1 MPCRAETDAEMLDAA
16 NQRIHDLTDK
26 LCRTC
31 THTLMQGGTLQDDV
45 REWYDA
51 HLEWDR
57 RRREHEEAFATA
69 KRLADEREE
78 ARLTDLA
85 HLREV
90 ALAKILPAGLS
101 DEEMAAL
108 GLQP

>member
-26 LCRTC
+26 LCRACASTM
-31 THTLMQGGTLQDDV
+31 TAHNPLPDDV
-45 REWYDA
+45 LEWYVA

-57 RRREHEEAFATA
+57 RRREVEEANALH
-69 KRLADEREE
+69 KRRLDELEE

-85 HLREV
+85 RLREV

-108 GLQP
+108 GLHP